1 MLNNQQSIAI
11 YREKMYFLSIK
22 KTVKN
27 EAVSINNKVYLYFTY
42 REFEVDSIN
51 FKGQVH
57 RWRLSNLLQ
66 KGTQNAQNTLF
77 NVSA

>member
-1 MLNNQQSIAI
+1 MLNNQQSITI
-11 YREKMYFLSIK
+11 YREKMYFFSIK

-51 FKGQVH
+51 FKGQV
-57 RWRLSNLLQ
+57 
-66 KGTQNAQNTLF
+66 K
-77 NVSA
+77 